1 VAHGIFLSREAL
13 AAFRAAPL
21 QLPPVR
27 AASLPGEG
35 FVAVNHSDRVMYLL
49 LDGVAVVAVPAYGEQ
64 YVIGPM
70 RGRYT
75 AQWRSF
81 LGEKVAAPQPVEM
94 PARIVY
100 GGAPDAGAPD
110 GG

>member
-1 VAHGIFLSREAL
+1 MRD
-13 AAFRAAPL
+13 
-21 QLPPVR
+21 
-27 AASLPGEG
+27 ASIPGEG

-49 LDGVAVVAVPAYGEQ
+49 LDGVPAVAVPASGSE
-64 YVIGPM
+64 YVIGPQ
-70 RGRYT
+70 RGRYV

-81 LGEKVAAPQPVEM
+81 LGEKVAPPRPVEM
-94 PARIVY
+94 PARLVY